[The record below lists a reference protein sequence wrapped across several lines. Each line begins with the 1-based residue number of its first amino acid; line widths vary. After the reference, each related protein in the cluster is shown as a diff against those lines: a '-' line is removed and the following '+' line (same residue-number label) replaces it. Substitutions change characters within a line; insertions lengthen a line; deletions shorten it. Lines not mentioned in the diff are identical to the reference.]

1 MTDPTPSPE
10 RIVVLLVEDHADSR
24 MMYAEFLKLQFT
36 VFDAADGVA
45 AIELMKGMSPDVIVT
60 DLSLPRMDGF
70 ELIRRT
76 RSNPRLAGVGII
88 ALSGYSSPDHEASA
102 RAAGAEVILQKPCL
116 PDQLAEAVAQLASR
130 RKDIG

>member
-1 MTDPTPSPE
+1 MTEPTPSPE
-10 RIVVLLVEDHADSR
+10 RTIVLLVEDHADSR

-45 AIELMKGMSPDVIVT
+45 AIELMEGMSPDVIVT

-76 RSNPRLAGVGII
+76 RTNPRLAGVGII